1 VLHDGN
7 SHLFNGRSRPHWRK
21 PDEHDSDKNWVYGL
35 MWLDDG
41 LPARTSHEDGHDP
54 DPKPGPDPGP
64 DPEVPTL
71 MGSMMSTTKPLSS
84 RLLSIDTTEKP
95 TTNTTLTLKPPSA
108 TQTRHSFSKR
118 LDAQH
123 IDIANLPPIQ
133 QPHH

>member
-1 VLHDGN
+1 MVCQRAQVMRTATTPT
-7 SHLFNGRSRPHWRK
+7 RSRT
-21 PDEHDSDKNWVYGL
+21 L
-35 MWLDDG
+35 
-41 LPARTSHEDGHDP
+41 
-54 DPKPGPDPGP
+54 DPGP